1 MSESIFLRVRRI
13 LASRVEDLVDAMGRP
28 HGEDRMREALCEVDR
43 AIDEILIDQDKA
55 MTRRLQDSR
64 QEGVLTKKIEELT
77 QKARLAMREGHE
89 EQAEAAISR
98 QIDVEAQ
105 VRLLHQVQS
114 LARVEEGELEESLT
128 ALRARKRQM
137 EEALADH
144 AIARLDAVLGCDSR
158 VSGARNLGR
167 RNGDSDSMEQRRAGG
182 GEAQTGVAVGEAAA
196 VQKSAIVA
204 RRLAALRRED
214 HAA

>member
-13 LASRVEDLVDAMGRP
+13 LAGRVEDLVDAMERA

-55 MTRRLQDSR
+55 MTRRHQDSR

-77 QKARLAMREGHE
+77 EKARLAMREGRE
-89 EQAEAAISR
+89 DQAEDAISR

-105 VRLLHQVQS
+105 LRLLHQVQS

-128 ALRARKRQM
+128 ALRSRKRQM
-137 EEALADH
+137 EEALAVH
-144 AIARLDAVLGCDSR
+144 AIARLDAVLGCDSSR
-158 VSGARNLGR
+158 SARDLGR
-167 RNGDSDSMEQRRAGG
+167 RSEGADGAAKRRAGG
-182 GEAQTGVAVGEAAA
+182 GEAQTGVSVSGTVAD
-196 VQKSAIVA
+196 QKSAIVA
-204 RRLAALRRED
+204 QRLAALRRGD
-214 HAA
+214 QAA